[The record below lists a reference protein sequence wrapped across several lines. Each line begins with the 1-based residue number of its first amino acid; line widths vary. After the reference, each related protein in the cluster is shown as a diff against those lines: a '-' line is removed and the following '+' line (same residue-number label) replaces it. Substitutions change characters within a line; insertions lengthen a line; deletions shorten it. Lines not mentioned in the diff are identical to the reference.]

1 MPEQK
6 VLLSRSEI
14 VIFVAEDRHGMGWM
28 MSVQGNMTVTM
39 TGSLTCVVMLE
50 SLDSYVP
57 FDVSTRRSFSHEMLQ
72 MLKAYMG

>member
-28 MSVQGNMTVTM
+28 MSVQG
-39 TGSLTCVVMLE
+39 
-50 SLDSYVP
+50 LDAAIVRAPWIYLA
-57 FDVSTRRSFSHEMLQ
+57 F
-72 MLKAYMG
+72 